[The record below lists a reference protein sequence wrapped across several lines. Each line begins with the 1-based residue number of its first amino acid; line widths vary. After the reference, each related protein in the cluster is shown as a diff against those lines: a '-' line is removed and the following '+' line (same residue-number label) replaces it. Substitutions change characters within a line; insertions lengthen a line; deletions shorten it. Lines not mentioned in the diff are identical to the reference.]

1 MESKELNGG
10 ARHPGAVRE
19 GEMGE
24 PGQADRNLDSV
35 TDQRSEIR
43 VRSGEIRG

>member
-1 MESKELNGG
+1 MKPVMESKELNGG
-10 ARHPGAVRE
+10 ARHPGAVRK

-35 TDQRSEIR
+35 TDQRS
-43 VRSGEIRG
+43 GEIRG